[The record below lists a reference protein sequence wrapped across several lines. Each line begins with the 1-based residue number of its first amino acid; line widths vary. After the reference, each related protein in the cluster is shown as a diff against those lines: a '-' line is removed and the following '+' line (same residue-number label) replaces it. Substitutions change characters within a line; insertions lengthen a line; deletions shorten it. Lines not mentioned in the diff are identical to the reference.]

1 MSNNLMAIGQDVK
14 TELTKSSVAMP
25 VNYNFFNALKAAH
38 LILKETV
45 DKQKRPA
52 LDVCS
57 KDSIHTAILDMAIQG
72 LNPLKKQCYFVVYGN
87 KLQMIRSYM
96 GAQMVAKYVDPRITS
111 IRAEIVYQGDNIK
124 LSIKN
129 GQKCIENHEQTME
142 SISKC
147 EVIAAYAMA
156 IDADENVLLCDLMTI
171 DEIKQA
177 WKQSKVNPVTVS
189 GVIDKSSTHG
199 KFTGEMARRTVIN
212 RLCKWIINTSD
223 DQTLIAAS
231 MRTDEESPVEMRVQ
245 QEIKENANQKLIDLP
260 VAPPQD
266 QEEAEEILQPEVKM
280 CSRAIAD
287 QIKANEKKLGRDAEG
302 FFKKV
307 SGMLGKEIKKCSD
320 MTEDEAQMYYDMQL
334 MDIQELDN
342 QKNQEQEE
350 PPWA

>member
-1 MSNNLMAIGQDVK
+1 
-14 TELTKSSVAMP
+14 
-25 VNYNFFNALKAAH
+25 
-38 LILKETV
+38 
-45 DKQKRPA
+45 
-52 LDVCS
+52 
-57 KDSIHTAILDMAIQG
+57 
-72 LNPLKKQCYFVVYGN
+72 
-87 KLQMIRSYM
+87 M

-147 EVIAAYAMA
+147 DVIAAYAMA

-177 WKQSKVNPVTVS
+177 WKQSKVNPVTAS

-212 RLCKWIINTSD
+212 RLCKRIINTSD

-245 QEIKENANQKLIDLP
+245 QEIKENANQKFIDLP
-260 VAPPQD
+260 AAP
-266 QEEAEEILQPEVKM
+266 EAEQQEAEKALPTPIGEKADYNPQATIDQLRTIIKLEKQANRTKEQTLLEL
-280 CSRAIAD
+280 SGFTGRAIEETKMLTAQEASD
-287 QIKANEKKLGRDAEG
+287 YIDILNNE
-302 FFKKV
+302 
-307 SGMLGKEIKKCSD
+307 MKEMAAHEQQND
-320 MTEDEAQMYYDMQL
+320 MPD
-334 MDIQELDN
+334 
-342 QKNQEQEE
+342 
-350 PPWA
+350 WA

>member
-1 MSNNLMAIGQDVK
+1 MTNNLMAIGQDVK

-57 KDSIHTAILDMAIQG
+57 KDSIHTAILDMAVQG
-72 LNPLKKQCYFVVYGN
+72 LNPLKKQCYFVVYGS

-129 GQKCIENHEQTME
+129 GQKCIENHEQTMD

-177 WKQSKVNPVTVS
+177 WKQSKVNPVTAS

-212 RLCKWIINTSD
+212 RLCKRIINTSD
-223 DQTLIAAS
+223 DQTLIDAS
-231 MRTDEESPVEMRVQ
+231 MRTDEESTVEIRVQ
-245 QEIKENANQKLIDLP
+245 EEIRQNANQKLIDLP
-260 VAPPQD
+260 AAP
-266 QEEAEEILQPEVKM
+266 EAEALYNPQ
-280 CSRAIAD
+280 ATTD
-287 QIKANEKKLGRDAEG
+287 QLRTIIQLEKQAGRDKNQTLQALSG
-302 FFKKV
+302 FTGRLIEKTK
-307 SGMLGKEIKKCSD
+307 ML
-320 MTEDEAQMYYDMQL
+320 TADEAMAYIEVCNSEMQE
-334 MDIQELDN
+334 MAA
-342 QKNQEQEE
+342 QEQ
-350 PPWA
+350 PNWA